1 MKMFSKIKTVA
12 LVSVLVSGT
21 AFAAV
26 NQQASNLAT
35 KLYCDVKGTEA
46 AISEQT
52 AAQNAATQL
61 GLAAGVE
68 ILVDTSC
75 STAAA
80 AGSTGGGVTSGS
92 SFTTIALIGGGIA
105 VLAAAASGG
114 SDGGDN
120 GNASP

>member
-1 MKMFSKIKTVA
+1 MKIFSKIKTVA

-35 KLYCDVKGTEA
+35 KLYCDVKGAEA

-61 GLAAGVE
+61 GVGAGTE

-75 STAAA
+75 GTAAA
-80 AGSTGGGVTSGS
+80 AGSTGGGAATTS

-114 SDGGDN
+114 GDN